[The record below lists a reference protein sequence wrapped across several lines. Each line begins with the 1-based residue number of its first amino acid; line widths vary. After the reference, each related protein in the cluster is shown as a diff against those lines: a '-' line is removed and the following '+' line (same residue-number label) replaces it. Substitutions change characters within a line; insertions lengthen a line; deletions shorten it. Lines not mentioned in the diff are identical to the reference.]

1 MRATPGS
8 TGLDS
13 NICLLG
19 YAIVQAVTSE
29 NICVEHLVAAQ
40 EWRQDEASEFSSGSG
55 SGMAAMELNHRKLRL
70 ALATM
75 CIGVGQ
81 GITIA
86 LERD

>member
-1 MRATPGS
+1 M
-8 TGLDS
+8 
-13 NICLLG
+13 
-19 YAIVQAVTSE
+19 TSE
-29 NICVEHLVAAQ
+29 NIYAGLLAAAQ
-40 EWRQDEASEFSSGSG
+40 EWCQDEASQLSLGSG
-55 SGMAAMELNHRKLRL
+55 SGMAAMELNHRKMRL